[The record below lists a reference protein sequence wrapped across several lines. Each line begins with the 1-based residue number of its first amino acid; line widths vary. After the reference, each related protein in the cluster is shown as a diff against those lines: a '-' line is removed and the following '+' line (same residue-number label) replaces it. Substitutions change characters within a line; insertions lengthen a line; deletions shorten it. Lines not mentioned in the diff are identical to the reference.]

1 MISPSLLPPTKA
13 TCIDTDAQL
22 ARAAIVLQTSRAVRA
37 DAEAA
42 IESERA
48 LLVAL
53 RRCARMKP
61 FVAWSPSPALR
72 TV

>member
-37 DAEAA
+37 DAEAT

-53 RRCARMKP
+53 RRCARRPLAGAK
-61 FVAWSPSPALR
+61 
-72 TV
+72 